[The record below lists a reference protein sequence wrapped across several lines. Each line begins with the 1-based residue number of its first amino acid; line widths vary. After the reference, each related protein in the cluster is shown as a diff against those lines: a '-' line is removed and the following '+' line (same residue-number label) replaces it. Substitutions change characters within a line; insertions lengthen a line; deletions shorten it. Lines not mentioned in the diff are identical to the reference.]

1 MKIIEIA
8 NFLKNAIKS
17 GEVKSVLIFS
27 HHRPDGDTIG
37 ASTALALALDKM
49 GVENKIVCDSLV
61 PQKYSFIKGVEKFS
75 LPEKVTKKYDLH
87 VSVDCSVE
95 SMIGNAYTLYT
106 SNKKTI
112 NIDHHIS
119 NSKYALYNHVEIT
132 GACCEILYKFIKLL
146 GVEIDN
152 NIADSLAL
160 GIVTDTGN
168 FGHSNVTSQTMQI
181 VSSLVD
187 LGANLHVITEK
198 MFRTQTKERA
208 KLYALAI
215 SNMRYMLDG
224 KLTVL
229 TISLSDLAK
238 TGADSSMTE
247 GFIDYAL
254 SIDTAEV
261 AISILQVNEKT
272 YKISLRSKGKVN
284 VNEIASLYGG
294 GGHILAS
301 GVVMN
306 GYLED
311 IIDKLSY
318 NVKQRL

>member
-1 MKIIEIA
+1 MKITEIV
-8 NFLKNAIKS
+8 NYVKNAIKN
-17 GEVKSVLIFS
+17 GEVKSILIFS

-37 ASTALALALDKM
+37 SSTALSMAFDVL
-49 GVENKIVCDSLV
+49 GVENKIVCDSVV
-61 PQKYSFIKGVEKFS
+61 PQKYAFLKGVEKFV
-75 LPEKVTKKYDLH
+75 LPNQVDKKYDLH
-87 VSVDCSVE
+87 ISVDCSCDN
-95 SMIGNAYTLYT
+95 MLGQAYPLYL
-106 SNKKTI
+106 SNKNTI

-119 NSKYALYNHVEIT
+119 NSRYALYNYVEIT
-132 GACCEILYKFIKLL
+132 GACCEILYKFIVNL
-146 GVEIDN
+146 GVELTSDMAN
-152 NIADSLAL
+152 SLVL

-187 LGANLHVITEK
+187 KGANLHVITEK
-198 MFRTQTKERA
+198 MFRSQPKERA
-208 KLYALAI
+208 KLYGEVI
-215 SNMRYMLDG
+215 SKMRYLLDD
-224 KLTVL
+224 KLTLL
-229 TISLSDLAK
+229 TISLNDLER
-238 TGADSSMTE
+238 TGADPSMTE

-254 SIDTAEV
+254 SVDTAEV
-261 AISILQVNEKT
+261 AVSILQVNEKT

-311 IIDKLSY
+311 VIDKLSY